1 MLNCVPTE
9 VNKFSNINDLK
20 DYVENEEV
28 STKYVDMPQ
37 NLHFEEGDNMIVGDR
52 YQHWNFNESG
62 IKALFNATDV
72 HGLYST
78 MTATKVGNT
87 ASYFLNTLFR
97 EDHIKNRLK
106 NKRLVVSNDEII
118 GVVGSRYNP
127 YSNRQ
132 FLDDLKPETKGM
144 ELSRAVVSN
153 TKMTASFNDK
163 YYGFKLKGGKDKI
176 EIGQTIVNSG
186 IGDRAL
192 AFKLWLLSLICG
204 NGMTIRSNLSELRA
218 VHSGYDS
225 LKPKMLD
232 MMANSRNQYKAIRER
247 IETLLEIPYT
257 DHTADRL
264 LWNKAPINI
273 IPDLKKKKL
282 WNPDKKF
289 SDPDE
294 SVKDL
299 ERSINIVNNIPR
311 ESPYGYGGEHTQ
323 RVWES
328 SYRDQKSMFHFVGA
342 FTEHAQTCDPETQI
356 DIEEKAGVLTNWIAK
371 HKEKLLN

>member
-28 STKYVDMPQ
+28 STKYVDMPYD
-37 NLHFEEGDNMIVGDR
+37 LHFEEGDNMIVGDR

-72 HGLYST
+72 YGLYST
-78 MTATKVGNT
+78 MTATQVGNT

-97 EDHIKNRLK
+97 EDHIKNKLK

-144 ELSRAVVSN
+144 ELSRAVVSS
-153 TKMTASFNDK
+153 TRMTASFNDK
-163 YYGFKLKGGKDKI
+163 YYGFKLKGGKDRI

-186 IGDRAL
+186 VGDRAL

-257 DHTADRL
+257 KDTAKRL
-264 LWNKAPINI
+264 LNMEAPLSI

-282 WNPDKKF
+282 YQPQRKYGDTDACFTELN
-289 SDPDE
+289 
-294 SVKDL
+294 
-299 ERSINIVNNIPR
+299 RSIGIVDKIPMT
-311 ESPYGYGGEHTQ
+311 YGGVHTQ
-323 RVWES
+323 RVWDS
-328 SYRDQKSMFHFVGA
+328 PYRDQKSMFHFVGA
-342 FTEHAQTCDPETQI
+342 FTEHAQTCDPEIQI

-371 HKEKLLN
+371 HKDKLLN